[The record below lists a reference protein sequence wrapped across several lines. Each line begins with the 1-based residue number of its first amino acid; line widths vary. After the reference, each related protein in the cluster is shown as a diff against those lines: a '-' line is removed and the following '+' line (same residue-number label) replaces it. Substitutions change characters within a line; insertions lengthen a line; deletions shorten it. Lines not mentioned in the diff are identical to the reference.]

1 MSGFAY
7 AGCSLLWLL
16 REVGGQFGTHWA
28 EITMAWAFG
37 WSKERK
43 GEATSER
50 MASRLAFVLFPWYSC
65 CSGGRPVPTVSASAR
80 NWRHSSAPASSGH
93 PSSLASSGSV
103 AGLHVKWR
111 RRALWLTGISFH
123 GSLLAPWVRREG
135 SNSWR
140 W

>member
-16 REVGGQFGTHWA
+16 REVGGQFRTHWA
-28 EITMAWAFG
+28 EITMAWAFS

-50 MASRLAFVLFPWYSC
+50 MASRLALNEKGRGGGSAEF
-65 CSGGRPVPTVSASAR
+65 GGRPVPTVSASAR
-80 NWRHSSAPASSGH
+80 NWDGRAPASSGH
-93 PSSLASSGSV
+93 PSSLASS
-103 AGLHVKWR
+103 
-111 RRALWLTGISFH
+111 ALWLTGISFH

>member
-16 REVGGQFGTHWA
+16 REVGGQFRTHWA

-50 MASRLAFVLFPWYSC
+50 MASGLALNEKGRGWIATYFVLFPWYSC

-80 NWRHSSAPASSGH
+80 NWDGGAPASSGH
-93 PSSLASSGSV
+93 PSSLASS
-103 AGLHVKWR
+103 
-111 RRALWLTGISFH
+111 ALWLTGISFH

-140 W
+140 R